1 MLSDFILLVIL
12 IIIVRSVVR
21 VSVVEESKY
30 VIVLV
35 CVKHF
40 LPSLTFPGKNLIW
53 GLNKSSNFAAA
64 NTKFAR
70 IFVINLVA
78 LCCAT

>member
-1 MLSDFILLVIL
+1 MCHKMINVLNDIMLRDFILLVIL
-12 IIIVRSVVR
+12 IVIVRSVVR

-40 LPSLTFPGKNLIW
+40 LPSLSW
-53 GLNKSSNFAAA
+53 
-64 NTKFAR
+64 
-70 IFVINLVA
+70 VD
-78 LCCAT
+78 

>member
-1 MLSDFILLVIL
+1 MCHKMIIVLNDIMLSDFILLVIL
-12 IIIVRSVVR
+12 IVIMRSVVR

-40 LPSLTFPGKNLIW
+40 LPSLKFPGNAE
-53 GLNKSSNFAAA
+53 S
-64 NTKFAR
+64 R
-70 IFVINLVA
+70 V
-78 LCCAT
+78 

>member
-1 MLSDFILLVIL
+1 MCHNIIIILNVVMLSDFILLVIL
-12 IIIVRSVVR
+12 IVIMRSVVR

-40 LPSLTFPGKNLIW
+40 LPSLESKNLSW
-53 GLNKSSNFAAA
+53 
-64 NTKFAR
+64 
-70 IFVINLVA
+70 VD
-78 LCCAT
+78 